1 MHSIKVEPKYNPN
14 PNPRIG
20 LIALA
25 SDFTIEKDFINVIK
39 DKKIDFFVN
48 RIECYNPLTKENLI
62 RMSEKVT
69 EVTKDI
75 LPDQKIDC
83 VVYGCTSGTIA
94 AGYSSIEQKV
104 KLAKPEAKVTTPS
117 TAAIK
122 ALKKLNIKKL
132 SIFTPYS
139 KKLNDEV
146 VDYFKKEN
154 FEVISN
160 SYFDIESD
168 IDIGKVDQS
177 YLYEALLKIDLK
189 DSDALFVS
197 CTALPVLSII
207 DKLEKKLNKPVLSS
221 NQALI
226 WDTLENIGKNNSIQG
241 FGRLF
246 LTN

>member
-1 MHSIKVEPKYNPN
+1 MNSTKIDPRFISKS
-14 PNPRIG
+14 NPRVG

-62 RMSEKVT
+62 KMSDKVT

-75 LPDQKIDC
+75 LPDQELDC

-94 AGYSSIEQKV
+94 AGHASIEKRV
-104 KLAKPEAKVTTPS
+104 KEAKPMADVSTPS

-122 ALKKLNIKKL
+122 ALKKMNIKKV

-139 KKLNDEV
+139 KKLNDDV
-146 VDYFKKEN
+146 LDYFESEG
-154 FEVISN
+154 FEVTSN
-160 SYFDIESD
+160 LYFDIQD
-168 IDIGKVDQS
+168 DYDIGKVDQN
-177 YLYEALLKIDLK
+177 YLFEVLSKIDLN
-189 DSDALFVS
+189 DADALFVS
-197 CTALPVLSII
+197 CTALPVLEII
-207 DKLEKKLNKPVLSS
+207 DKLEKKLDTIVLSS

-226 WDTLENIGKNNSIQG
+226 WDTLVKIKKNNSVEG
-241 FGRLF
+241 FGKLF
-246 LTN
+246 QVN